1 MAALSTPCVTLATLY
16 DSFTGVYV
24 QPEQIEIQRFLQRF
38 PPFDELS
45 DDALSHLAM
54 QVEIAYH
61 IAGSD
66 ILNYG
71 EPAKDLFVVRSGAVE
86 TFRRNGELFNRLDI
100 GGVFGQTGLMMRGR
114 VRFPTRALEDSLV
127 YCIPAELFND
137 YFDQHEKFSNYF
149 EVDNV
154 ALLHQSVV
162 DQTSKNDL
170 TTDKAKTLLKRGVVT
185 VTKSTAISKAA
196 LIMTQEQVTSLLI
209 TDPDKPIESD
219 PEDDDGQAIG
229 IITDRDFITRVIAQ
243 ELDLKT
249 PISEVMSEN
258 MVTLDE
264 NAYVYE
270 VMLAMLRFNVHH
282 LPILKKKKP
291 IGVITLADIVRYESQ
306 SSLFL
311 VRGIFAQQ
319 TVAELASYAH
329 WVPEAFVRMV
339 NEDANSHMIGSAMSV
354 IGRSFKQR
362 LLELAEET
370 LGKPP
375 IPYCFLA
382 LGSMAR
388 DEQLLITDQDNAIIF
403 DDSYVA
409 ELHDEYFSALTQFV
423 CDGLNACGYTY
434 CTGDIMATNPK
445 WQLTL
450 SQWKDLFSQ
459 WMADPDPEALLHC
472 SIFFDL
478 DSVWGRVQWADELRQ
493 HIATRAKGN
502 LIFLAALARNALSR
516 KPPLGFFKEFVMEK
530 DGQHNNTIN
539 LKRRGTAPLTD
550 VIRVHALAV
559 GSRARNSFER
569 LEDIIDTKLLP
580 DGNAQDLSDA
590 LEYLSIVRVRHQAF
604 DVNQKLPPDNN
615 IEPDKLS
622 RFERRNLKEAF
633 QVLSAAQNFLKYRY
647 TANTVMT
654 GKKK

>member
-1 MAALSTPCVTLATLY
+1 
-16 DSFTGVYV
+16 V
-24 QPEQIEIQRFLQRF
+24 QPEQLEIQHFLQRF
-38 PPFDELS
+38 PPFDDLPAE
-45 DDALSHLAM
+45 ALMHLAK

-61 IAGSD
+61 VAGSH
-66 ILNYG
+66 IVNYG
-71 EPAKDLFVVRSGAVE
+71 EPVSDLFVVRSGVVE
-86 TFRRNGELFNRLDI
+86 TFRRNGELYNRLDA
-100 GGVFGQTGLMMRGR
+100 GGVFGQMGLMMRGR
-114 VRFPTRALEDSLV
+114 TRFPARALEDTLM
-127 YCIPAELFND
+127 YCIPVDLFIEYCD
-137 YFDQHEKFSNYF
+137 KHENFSNYF
-149 EVDNV
+149 EVDNA

-170 TTDKAKTLLKRGVVT
+170 TTDKAKCLLKRGVVT
-185 VTKSTAISKAA
+185 VTRETPISKAA
-196 LIMTQEQVTSLLI
+196 LLMTQEQVSSLLI
-209 TDPDKPIESD
+209 TDPDKPIQSD
-219 PEDDDGQAIG
+219 PEDDDGQAVG
-229 IITDRDFITRVIAQ
+229 IITDRDFITRVISQ
-243 ELDLKT
+243 ELDPQT
-249 PISEVMSEN
+249 PISAVMSTD
-258 MVTLDE
+258 MVMLDE

-282 LPILKKKKP
+282 VPILKKKKP
-291 IGVITLADIVRYESQ
+291 IGVVTLADIVRHESQ

-319 TVAELASYAH
+319 TVAELASYAQ

-362 LLELAEET
+362 LLELAEES

-388 DEQLLITDQDNAIIF
+388 DEQLLVTDQDNAIIF
-403 DDSYVA
+403 DDSYDA
-409 ELHDEYFSALTQFV
+409 NLHGEYFSALTHFV
-423 CDGLNACGYTY
+423 CDGLDACGYTY
-434 CTGDIMATNPK
+434 CTGDIMATNPR

-450 SQWKDLFSQ
+450 SQWKALFSQ
-459 WMADPDPEALLHC
+459 WITDPDPEALLHC
-472 SIFFDL
+472 SVFFDL
-478 DSVWGRVQWADELRQ
+478 DAVWGKEQWAAELRQ
-493 HIATRAKGN
+493 HIATQAKDN
-502 LIFLAALARNALSR
+502 RKFLAALARNALSR
-516 KPPLGFFKEFVMEK
+516 TPPLGFFKEFVMEK
-530 DGQHNNTIN
+530 DGRHNNSIN

-580 DGNAQDLSDA
+580 DGSARDLKDA
-590 LEYLSIVRVRHQAF
+590 LEYLSIVRVKHQAK
-604 DVNQKLPPDNN
+604 DVTQKLAPDNN
-615 IEPDKLS
+615 IEPDNLS

-647 TANTVMT
+647 TANTTMASTSKVSST
-654 GKKK
+654 KVNATKVKTTKAVIK

>member
-1 MAALSTPCVTLATLY
+1 M
-16 DSFTGVYV
+16 

-38 PPFDELS
+38 PPFDALPDE
-45 DDALSHLAM
+45 ALSHLAK
-54 QVEIAYH
+54 QVEIAYYV
-61 IAGSD
+61 AGSD
-66 ILNYG
+66 ILNYA
-71 EPAKDLFVVRSGAVE
+71 EPVNDLFVVRSGAVE
-86 TFRRNGELFNRLDI
+86 TFRRNGELYNRLDA
-100 GGVFGQTGLMMRGR
+100 GGIFGQMGLMMRGR

-127 YCIPAELFND
+127 YCIPADLFND
-137 YFDQHEKFSNYF
+137 YCDQHEDFSNYF
-149 EVDNV
+149 EVDNA
-154 ALLHQSVV
+154 ALLHQSVA
-162 DQTSKNDL
+162 DQTNKNDL
-170 TTDKAKTLLKRGVVT
+170 TTDKAKCLLKRGVVT
-185 VTKSTAISKAA
+185 VTKNTAISTAA
-196 LIMTQEQVTSLLI
+196 LIMTQEQVSSLLI

-229 IITDRDFITRVIAQ
+229 IITDRDFITRVIGQ
-243 ELDLKT
+243 ELDLQT
-249 PISEVMSEN
+249 PISEVMSTD
-258 MVTLDE
+258 MVMLDE

-282 LPILKKKKP
+282 MPILKKKKP

-319 TVAELASYAH
+319 SVKELANYAQS
-329 WVPEAFVRMV
+329 VPEAFVRMV

-362 LLELAEET
+362 LLELAEDA

-388 DEQLLITDQDNAIIF
+388 DEQLLVTDQDNAIIF
-403 DDSYVA
+403 DDSYA
-409 ELHDEYFSALTQFV
+409 EDLHGEYFAALTQFV
-423 CDGLNACGYTY
+423 CEGLNACGYAY
-434 CTGDIMATNPK
+434 CTGDIMATNPR

-459 WMADPDPEALLHC
+459 WISNPDPEALLHC

-478 DSVWGRVQWADELRQ
+478 DGVWGREQWAADLRR
-493 HIATRAKGN
+493 HIATQAKGN
-502 LIFLAALARNALSR
+502 PKFLAALARNALSR

-530 DGQHNNTIN
+530 DGRHNNTIN
-539 LKRRGTAPLTD
+539 LKRRGAAPLTD

-569 LEDIIDTKLLP
+569 LDDIIAAKLLP
-580 DGNAQDLSDA
+580 EGNAQDLSDA
-590 LEYLSIVRVRHQAF
+590 LEYLSIVRAKHQAN
-604 DVNQKLPPDNN
+604 DVNQKLEPDNN
-615 IEPDKLS
+615 IEPDNLS

-633 QVLSAAQNFLKYRY
+633 QVLSAGQNFLKYRY
-647 TANTVMT
+647 TANTT
-654 GKKK
+654 LAGIKN